1 MAEERRSPWP
11 RRVVIIGVAWAMAA
25 LVFGT
30 IKEPTPKA
38 LAVMVALPASGL
50 YTLVL
55 YATRRLWVP
64 RLARRRPVRNA
75 ILLGIFNAAVVE
87 TFFLVMEKIT
97 GATGVAAHPNLL
109 ADLAITMPWYVP
121 MIWTFVRVQNRRHF
135 GAVTVL
141 LLAGLYES
149 GADGLLAGWLLPVV
163 TGKMAPLNLGFFLLL
178 GGIMFWAFILCYSS
192 FLLPP
197 AWVLE
202 AARAPGESPAPPL
215 PHAWRDAL
223 KPLFWLIPYAA
234 IAVPLLWLA
243 SRK

>member
-1 MAEERRSPWP
+1 
-11 RRVVIIGVAWAMAA
+11 MAA
-25 LVFGT
+25 LLFVT
-30 IKEPTPKA
+30 VKEPTPKGI
-38 LAVMVALPASGL
+38 AVMVAIAASGL
-50 YTLVL
+50 YTLLL
-55 YATRRLWVP
+55 YATRRLWLT
-64 RLARRRPVRNA
+64 RLARRPVRNA

-87 TFFLVMEKIT
+87 TFFLIMEKVM
-97 GATGVAAHPNLL
+97 GATGVAAHPNLI

-135 GAVTVL
+135 AAAIVL
-141 LLAGLYES
+141 LLAGLYET

-163 TGKMAPLNLGFFLLL
+163 TGKMGPLDPGFWILLPAV
-178 GGIMFWAFILCYSS
+178 MFWGFIPVYSS
-192 FLLPP
+192 LLLPP

-202 AARAPGESPAPPL
+202 AARAPGESAAAPL

-234 IAVPLLWLA
+234 IAVPLMILG

>member
-11 RRVVIIGVAWAMAA
+11 RRVVIIGVAWGLAA

-30 IKEPTPKA
+30 IREPTPKA
-38 LAVMVALPASGL
+38 LAVMVAIPASGL

-55 YATRRLWVP
+55 YGTRRLWAP

-75 ILLGIFNAAVVE
+75 ILLGVFNAAVVE

-109 ADLAITMPWYVP
+109 VDLAITMPWYVP

-163 TGKMAPLNLGFFLLL
+163 TGKMAPLNPGFFLLL
-178 GGIMFWAFILCYSS
+178 AGIMFWGFILCYSS

-197 AWVLE
+197 SWVLE
-202 AARAPGESPAPPL
+202 AARAPGEPPAPPL
-215 PHAWRDAL
+215 PHAWRDAM

-234 IAVPLLWLA
+234 IAVPLMWLA

>member
-25 LVFGT
+25 LLFGT
-30 IKEPTPKA
+30 IKDPTPKA
-38 LAVMVALPASGL
+38 LAVMTALPASGL

-109 ADLAITMPWYVP
+109 VDLAITMPWYVP

-178 GGIMFWAFILCYSS
+178 PGVMFWGFILCYSS
-192 FLLPP
+192 FLLAP

-202 AARAPGESPAPPL
+202 AAREPGEPAAPPL
-215 PHAWRDAL
+215 PHAWRDAM

-234 IAVPLLWLA
+234 IAVPLLWLTV
-243 SRK
+243 RK

>member
-1 MAEERRSPWP
+1 
-11 RRVVIIGVAWAMAA
+11 MAA
-25 LVFGT
+25 LLFVT
-30 IKEPTPKA
+30 IKDPTPKA
-38 LAVMVALPASGL
+38 LAVITALAASGL
-50 YTLVL
+50 YTLIL

-64 RLARRRPVRNA
+64 RLTRRPVRNA
-75 ILLGIFNAAVVE
+75 ILLGVFNAAVVE
-87 TFFLVMEKIT
+87 TFFLVMEKVT
-97 GATGVAAHPNLL
+97 GATGVAAHPNLI

-121 MIWTFVRVQNRRHF
+121 MIWTFVRVQNRHHF
-135 GAVTVL
+135 ATANVL

-178 GGIMFWAFILCYSS
+178 PGVMFWGFILCYSS

-202 AARAPGESPAPPL
+202 AAREPGESPAPPV
-215 PHAWRDAL
+215 PHAWRDAM

-234 IAVPLLWLA
+234 IAVPLMWLA
-243 SRK
+243 SGK